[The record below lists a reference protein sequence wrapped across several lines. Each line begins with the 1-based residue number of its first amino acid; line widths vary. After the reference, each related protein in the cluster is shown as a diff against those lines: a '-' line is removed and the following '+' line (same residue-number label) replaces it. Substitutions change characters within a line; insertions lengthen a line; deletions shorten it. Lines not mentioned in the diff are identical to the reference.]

1 MGKKMPDRPQ
11 YEQLADTPWITRN
24 RDLNTS
30 SYNNLNTAL
39 NDFQNFNINNNDYY
53 QSIADA
59 YTNAQWN
66 DLNRA
71 YTQQA
76 NQLAAR
82 ERQRLGTS
90 GSSSSAYNTDS
101 LNRNYDYLASQVA
114 ANTANQYNN
123 LVNQAY
129 NRGLSNI
136 DLYNNLFR
144 ATGNETQRVDENNWR
159 IRLQNQDNAWLS
171 EVDDVNA
178 HNKMWDNILT
188 KGNEAAGAIIGGIFG
203 GPAGAAIGKKMGSMA
218 GKQMSGMFGTDQQ
231 YDTSGYNMGSSVGA
245 NLASAGSNSS
255 GYDWLGMGNNYFNSG
270 SGLNQSHLQDNIG
283 NFDFISDIWGSN
295 A

>member
-1 MGKKMPDRPQ
+1 MGKKTPSRPQ

-24 RDLNTS
+24 RELNTN
-30 SYNNLNTAL
+30 SYANLNTAL

-71 YTQQA
+71 YTQRA

-90 GSSSSAYNTDS
+90 GASSSAYNTDS

-129 NRGLSNI
+129 SRGLSNI
-136 DLYNNLFR
+136 NLYNSLFNSS
-144 ATGNETQRVDENNWR
+144 GDETQRVDENNWK
-159 IRLQNQDNAWLS
+159 IRLQNQQNKWLD
-171 EVDDVNA
+171 EVDD
-178 HNKMWDNILT
+178 
-188 KGNEAAGAIIGGIFG
+188 AGSGFDIGG
-203 GPAGAAIGKKMGSMA
+203 ALSGAV
-218 GKQMSGMFGTDQQ
+218 SG
-231 YDTSGYNMGSSVGA
+231 
-245 NLASAGSNSS
+245 ASAGSAFGPWGAVAGAVIGGATGGFGGSNQSSSTLGGQAGGFLNS
-255 GYDWLGMGNNYFNSG
+255 LNSG
-270 SGLNQSHLQDNIG
+270 STSNISSPNTYQTFSGIGNTNTGWGLNTSDLTNNLSNS
-283 NFDFISDIWGSN
+283 NFEDIWGRI
-295 A
+295 

>member
-1 MGKKMPDRPQ
+1 MGKKTPSRPQ

-24 RDLNTS
+24 RELNTN
-30 SYNNLNTAL
+30 SYANLNTAL
-39 NDFQNFNINNNDYY
+39 NDFQNFNVNNNDYY

-71 YTQQA
+71 YTQRA

-90 GSSSSAYNTDS
+90 GASSSAYNTDS

-129 NRGLSNI
+129 NRGLANI
-136 DLYNNLFR
+136 KLYNTLFNNS
-144 ATGNETQRVDENNWR
+144 GDETQRVDENNWK
-159 IRLQNQDNAWLS
+159 IRLQNQQNKWLD
-171 EVDDVNA
+171 EVEGGGGFDIGGAVS
-178 HNKMWDNILT
+178 
-188 KGNEAAGAIIGGIFG
+188 GAIGG
-203 GPAGAAIGKKMGSMA
+203 
-218 GKQMSGMFGTDQQ
+218 
-231 YDTSGYNMGSSVGA
+231 
-245 NLASAGSNSS
+245 ASAGSAFGPWGAVAGAVIGGTTGGFGGSNQSSSTLGGQAGGFLNS
-255 GYDWLGMGNNYFNSG
+255 LNSG
-270 SGLNQSHLQDNIG
+270 STSNISSPNTYQTFSGIG
-283 NFDFISDIWGSN
+283 NTNTGWGLSTSDLTNNLSNSNFEDIWGRI
-295 A
+295 

>member
-1 MGKKMPDRPQ
+1 MGKKTPSRPQ

-24 RDLNTS
+24 RELNTN
-30 SYNNLNTAL
+30 SYANLNTAL
-39 NDFQNFNINNNDYY
+39 NDFQNFNVNNNDYY

-71 YTQQA
+71 YTERA

-90 GSSSSAYNTDS
+90 GASSSAYNTDS

-129 NRGLSNI
+129 NRGLANI
-136 DLYNNLFR
+136 KLYNTLFNNS
-144 ATGNETQRVDENNWR
+144 GDETQRVDENNWK
-159 IRLQNQDNAWLS
+159 IRLQNQQNKWLD
-171 EVDDVNA
+171 EVDD
-178 HNKMWDNILT
+178 
-188 KGNEAAGAIIGGIFG
+188 AGSGFDIGG
-203 GPAGAAIGKKMGSMA
+203 ALSGAV
-218 GKQMSGMFGTDQQ
+218 SG
-231 YDTSGYNMGSSVGA
+231 
-245 NLASAGSNSS
+245 ASAGSAFGPWGAVAGTVIGGATGGFGGSNQSSSTLGGQAGGFLNS
-255 GYDWLGMGNNYFNSG
+255 LNSG
-270 SGLNQSHLQDNIG
+270 STSNISSPNTYQTFSGIGNTNTGWGLNTSDLTNNLSNS
-283 NFDFISDIWGSN
+283 NFEDIWGRI
-295 A
+295 

>member
-1 MGKKMPDRPQ
+1 MGKKTPSRPQ

-24 RDLNTS
+24 RELNTN
-30 SYNNLNTAL
+30 SYANLNTAL
-39 NDFQNFNINNNDYY
+39 DDFQNFNVNNNDYY

-129 NRGLSNI
+129 NRGLANI
-136 DLYNNLFR
+136 NLYNTLFNNSG
-144 ATGNETQRVDENNWR
+144 TETQRVDENNWK
-159 IRLQNQDNAWLS
+159 IRLQNQQNKWLD
-171 EVDDVNA
+171 EVDDANSGF
-178 HNKMWDNILT
+178 N
-188 KGNEAAGAIIGGIFG
+188 IGGALTGALSGATSGFAMGGPWGALGGAVIGGATGGFG
-203 GPAGAAIGKKMGSMA
+203 GSNQSSSTLGGQAGGFLNTLSNNVNTSRAANSIGS
-218 GKQMSGMFGTDQQ
+218 
-231 YDTSGYNMGSSVGA
+231 NIGA
-245 NLASAGSNSS
+245 NLA
-255 GYDWLGMGNNYFNSG
+255 NNYFGSS
-270 SGLNQSHLQDNIG
+270 SGLNQSRLQDNIG
-283 NFDFISDIWGSN
+283 NFDFVNDIWGSY

>member
-1 MGKKMPDRPQ
+1 MGKKTPSRPQ

-30 SYNNLNTAL
+30 SYANLNTAL
-39 NDFQNFNINNNDYY
+39 DDFQNFNINNNDYY

-71 YTQQA
+71 YTQRA
-76 NQLAAR
+76 NELAAR

-90 GSSSSAYNTDS
+90 GASSSAYNTDS

-129 NRGLSNI
+129 NRGLANI
-136 DLYNNLFR
+136 NLYNTLFNNS
-144 ATGNETQRVDENNWR
+144 GKETQRVDENNWK
-159 IRLQNQDNAWLS
+159 IRLQNQQNKWLDEVDNAS
-171 EVDDVNA
+171 GGFD
-178 HNKMWDNILT
+178 
-188 KGNEAAGAIIGGIFG
+188 IGGAVSGAVSGASAGSAFG
-203 GPAGAAIGKKMGSMA
+203 PWGAVAGAAIGGLSGGFGGSNQSSSTLGGQA
-218 GKQMSGMFGTDQQ
+218 GSFLNTLSNNTN
-231 YDTSGYNMGSSVGA
+231 TSRAANSIGSNIGV
-245 NLASAGSNSS
+245 NLANNYLNSNS
-255 GYDWLGMGNNYFNSG
+255 
-270 SGLNQSHLQDNIG
+270 GLTQSSLQNNIG
-283 NFDFISDIWGSN
+283 NFDFIDDIWGSY

>member
-1 MGKKMPDRPQ
+1 MGKKTPSRPQ

-24 RDLNTS
+24 RELNTN
-30 SYNNLNTAL
+30 SYANLNTAL

-129 NRGLSNI
+129 NRGLDNI
-136 DLYNNLFR
+136 KLYNTLFNNS
-144 ATGNETQRVDENNWR
+144 GDETQRVDENNWK
-159 IRLQNQDNAWLS
+159 IRLQNQQNKWLD
-171 EVDDVNA
+171 EVEGGGFDLGGALSGAASGASAGSAFGPWGAV
-178 HNKMWDNILT
+178 
-188 KGNEAAGAIIGGIFG
+188 AGAVIGGASGGFG
-203 GPAGAAIGKKMGSMA
+203 GSNQSSSTLGGIGGGFLNSLSNSSKTSRAGNSI
-218 GKQMSGMFGTDQQ
+218 
-231 YDTSGYNMGSSVGA
+231 GSSVGT
-245 NLASAGSNSS
+245 NLA
-255 GYDWLGMGNNYFNSG
+255 NNYFNSG
-270 SGLNQSHLQDNIG
+270 SGLSQSHLQDNVG
-283 NFDFISDIWGSN
+283 NFDFIGDIWGN
-295 A
+295 YA

>member
-1 MGKKMPDRPQ
+1 MGKKTPSRPQ

-24 RDLNTS
+24 RELNTN
-30 SYNNLNTAL
+30 SYANLNTAL
-39 NDFQNFNINNNDYY
+39 NDFQNFNVNNNDYY

-90 GSSSSAYNTDS
+90 GASSSAYNTDS

-123 LVNQAY
+123 LVDQAY
-129 NRGLSNI
+129 NRGLANI
-136 DLYNNLFR
+136 KLYNTLFNNS
-144 ATGNETQRVDENNWR
+144 GDETQRVDENNWK
-159 IRLQNQDNAWLS
+159 IRLQNQQNKWLD
-171 EVDDVNA
+171 EVEGGGGFDIGGAVS
-178 HNKMWDNILT
+178 
-188 KGNEAAGAIIGGIFG
+188 GAIGGG
-203 GPAGAAIGKKMGSMA
+203 
-218 GKQMSGMFGTDQQ
+218 
-231 YDTSGYNMGSSVGA
+231 
-245 NLASAGSNSS
+245 SAGSAFGPWGAVAGAVIGGATGGFGGSNQSSSTLGGQAGSFLNS
-255 GYDWLGMGNNYFNSG
+255 LNSG
-270 SGLNQSHLQDNIG
+270 STSNISSPNTYQTFSGIGNTNTGWGLNTSDLTNNLSNS
-283 NFDFISDIWGSN
+283 NFEDIWGRI
-295 A
+295 

>member
-1 MGKKMPDRPQ
+1 MGKKTPKRPQ

-24 RDLNTS
+24 RELNTS
-30 SYNNLNTAL
+30 SYDNLNTAL
-39 NDFQNFNINNNDYY
+39 DDFQNFNINNNDYY

-71 YTQQA
+71 YTQRA
-76 NQLAAR
+76 NELAAR

-90 GSSSSAYNTDS
+90 GASSSAYNTDS

-129 NRGLSNI
+129 SRGLSNI
-136 DLYNNLFR
+136 NLYNTLFNNS
-144 ATGNETQRVDENNWR
+144 GDETQRVDENNWK
-159 IRLQNQDNAWLS
+159 IRLQNQQNKWLDEVEGASGGFDIGNAIS
-171 EVDDVNA
+171 
-178 HNKMWDNILT
+178 
-188 KGNEAAGAIIGGIFG
+188 GAISGASSMAATGNPWAIAGGALVGGVTGGFG
-203 GPAGAAIGKKMGSMA
+203 GSNQSSSTLGGQTGSFLNTLSNNINTSRAGNTI
-218 GKQMSGMFGTDQQ
+218 
-231 YDTSGYNMGSSVGA
+231 GSSVGA
-245 NLASAGSNSS
+245 NLA
-255 GYDWLGMGNNYFNSG
+255 NNYLSSG
-270 SGLNQSHLQDNIG
+270 SGLTQSSLQNNIG
-283 NFDFISDIWGSN
+283 NFDFIDDIWGGL

>member
-1 MGKKMPDRPQ
+1 MGKKIPKRPQ

-24 RDLNTS
+24 RELNTS
-30 SYNNLNTAL
+30 SYDNLNTAL
-39 NDFQNFNINNNDYY
+39 DDFQNFNINNNDYY

-71 YTQQA
+71 YTQRA
-76 NQLAAR
+76 NELAAR

-90 GSSSSAYNTDS
+90 GASSSAYNTDS

-129 NRGLSNI
+129 SRGLSNI
-136 DLYNNLFR
+136 NLYNTLFNNS
-144 ATGNETQRVDENNWR
+144 GDETQRVDENNWK
-159 IRLQNQDNAWLS
+159 IRLQNQQNKWLD
-171 EVDDVNA
+171 EVEGGGGFDVGGA
-178 HNKMWDNILT
+178 ISGAIGGASAGSAFGPW
-188 KGNEAAGAIIGGIFG
+188 GAVAGAVIGGTTGGFG
-203 GPAGAAIGKKMGSMA
+203 GSNQSSSTLGRQAGGFLNSLSNRSNVSRA
-218 GKQMSGMFGTDQQ
+218 GNSI
-231 YDTSGYNMGSSVGA
+231 GSSIGA
-245 NLASAGSNSS
+245 NLA
-255 GYDWLGMGNNYFNSG
+255 NNYFSSNSG
-270 SGLNQSHLQDNIG
+270 ITQYSLQNNIG
-283 NFDFISDIWGSN
+283 NFDFIDDIWGSY

>member
-1 MGKKMPDRPQ
+1 MGKKTPARPQ

-30 SYNNLNTAL
+30 SYNNLNNAL

-71 YTQQA
+71 YAQQA
-76 NQLAAR
+76 NQLAAK

-90 GSSSSAYNTDS
+90 GASSSAYNTDS

-114 ANTANQYNN
+114 SNTANQYNN
-123 LVNQAY
+123 LINQAY

-144 ATGNETQRVDENNWR
+144 TTGNETQRIDEDNWK
-159 IRLQNQDNAWLS
+159 IRLQNQQNKWLD
-171 EVDDVNA
+171 EVEGGGGFD
-178 HNKMWDNILT
+178 
-188 KGNEAAGAIIGGIFG
+188 IGG
-203 GPAGAAIGKKMGSMA
+203 ALSGAV
-218 GKQMSGMFGTDQQ
+218 SG
-231 YDTSGYNMGSSVGA
+231 
-245 NLASAGSNSS
+245 ASAGSAFGPWGAVAGAVIGGATGGFGGSNKSSSTLGGQAGGFLNSLS
-255 GYDWLGMGNNYFNSG
+255 NGPRAGNAGNSIGSSIGAGIANNFFGSG
-270 SGLNQSHLQDNIG
+270 SGLSQSHLQDNIG
-283 NFDFISDIWGSN
+283 NFDFVNDIWGN
-295 A
+295 YA

>member
-1 MGKKMPDRPQ
+1 MGKKTPSRPQ

-24 RDLNTS
+24 RELNTN
-30 SYNNLNTAL
+30 SYANLNTAL

-71 YTQQA
+71 YTQRA

-129 NRGLSNI
+129 NRGLANI
-136 DLYNNLFR
+136 KLYNTLFNNS
-144 ATGNETQRVDENNWR
+144 GDETQRVDENNWK
-159 IRLQNQDNAWLS
+159 IRLQNQQNKWLD
-171 EVDDVNA
+171 EVEGGGGFDV
-178 HNKMWDNILT
+178 
-188 KGNEAAGAIIGGIFG
+188 GGALS
-203 GPAGAAIGKKMGSMA
+203 GAA
-218 GKQMSGMFGTDQQ
+218 SG
-231 YDTSGYNMGSSVGA
+231 
-245 NLASAGSNSS
+245 ASAGSAFGPWGAVAGAVIGGASGGFGGSNQSSSTLGGQAGSFLNS
-255 GYDWLGMGNNYFNSG
+255 LNSG
-270 SGLNQSHLQDNIG
+270 STSNISSPNTYQTFSGIGNTNTGWGLNTSDLTNNLSNS
-283 NFDFISDIWGSN
+283 NFEDIWGRI
-295 A
+295 

>member
-1 MGKKMPDRPQ
+1 MGKKTPSRPQ

-24 RDLNTS
+24 RELNTN
-30 SYNNLNTAL
+30 SYANLNTAL
-39 NDFQNFNINNNDYY
+39 NDFQNFNVNNNDYY

-71 YTQQA
+71 YTQRA

-90 GSSSSAYNTDS
+90 GASSSAYNTDS

-129 NRGLSNI
+129 NRGLANI
-136 DLYNNLFR
+136 KLYNTLFNNS
-144 ATGNETQRVDENNWR
+144 GDETQRVDENNWK
-159 IRLQNQDNAWLS
+159 IRLQNQQNKWLD
-171 EVDDVNA
+171 EVEGGGGFDV
-178 HNKMWDNILT
+178 
-188 KGNEAAGAIIGGIFG
+188 GGALS
-203 GPAGAAIGKKMGSMA
+203 GAV
-218 GKQMSGMFGTDQQ
+218 SG
-231 YDTSGYNMGSSVGA
+231 
-245 NLASAGSNSS
+245 ASAGSAFGPWGAVAGAVIGGATGGFGGSNQSSSTLGGQAGGFLNS
-255 GYDWLGMGNNYFNSG
+255 LNSG
-270 SGLNQSHLQDNIG
+270 STSNISSPNTYQTFSGIGNTNTGWGLNTSDLTNNLSNS
-283 NFDFISDIWGSN
+283 NFEDIWGRI
-295 A
+295 

>member
-11 YEQLADTPWITRN
+11 YEQLADTPWITKN
-24 RDLNTS
+24 RDLNAN
-30 SYNNLNTAL
+30 SYANLNTAL
-39 NDFQNFNINNNDYY
+39 NDFRKFNINNNDYY

-71 YTQQA
+71 YNQQA

-114 ANTANQYNN
+114 SNTANQYND

-144 ATGNETQRVDENNWR
+144 STGNETQRVDENNWR

-171 EVDDVNA
+171 EVDDANSW
-178 HNKMWDNILT
+178 NKMWDNIIV
-188 KGNEAAGAIIGGIFG
+188 KSNEAAGAIIGGIFG
-203 GPAGAAIGKKMGSMA
+203 GGQGAALGKKIGGMQG
-218 GKQMSGMFGTDQQ
+218 GRMSTMLGTDQQ
-231 YDTSGYNMGSSVGA
+231 YNTSGYNMGSSVGA
-245 NLASAGSNSS
+245 NLANAGS
-255 GYDWLGMGNNYFNSG
+255 SG
-270 SGLNQSHLQDNIG
+270 SGYGGFGTNNFGNNSWGLNTSDLTDYMTNSS
-283 NFDFISDIWGSN
+283 FADIWGGM
-295 A
+295 

>member
-1 MGKKMPDRPQ
+1 MGKKTPSRPQ

-24 RDLNTS
+24 RELNTN
-30 SYNNLNTAL
+30 SYANLNTAL
-39 NDFQNFNINNNDYY
+39 NDFQNFNVNNNDYY

-71 YTQQA
+71 YTQGA

-123 LVNQAY
+123 LVNQAH
-129 NRGLSNI
+129 NRGLANI
-136 DLYNNLFR
+136 KLYNTLFNNS
-144 ATGNETQRVDENNWR
+144 GDETQRIDENNWK
-159 IRLQNQDNAWLS
+159 IRLQNQQNKWLD
-171 EVDDVNA
+171 EVEGGGGFDIGGAVSGA
-178 HNKMWDNILT
+178 I
-188 KGNEAAGAIIGGIFG
+188 GGAGAGSAFG
-203 GPAGAAIGKKMGSMA
+203 PWGAVAGAAMG
-218 GKQMSGMFGTDQQ
+218 GLSGGFG
-231 YDTSGYNMGSSVGA
+231 GSNQSSSTLGGQ
-245 NLASAGSNSS
+245 AGSFLNS
-255 GYDWLGMGNNYFNSG
+255 LKSG
-270 SGLNQSHLQDNIG
+270 STSNISSPNTYQTFSGIGNTNTGWGLNTSDLTNNLSNS
-283 NFDFISDIWGSN
+283 NFEDIWGRI
-295 A
+295 

>member
-1 MGKKMPDRPQ
+1 MGKKTPSRPQ

-24 RDLNTS
+24 RELNTN
-30 SYNNLNTAL
+30 SYANLNTAL
-39 NDFQNFNINNNDYY
+39 DDFQNFNINNNDYY

-71 YTQQA
+71 YTQRA
-76 NQLAAR
+76 NELAAR

-90 GSSSSAYNTDS
+90 GASSSAYNTDS

-129 NRGLSNI
+129 SRGLSNI
-136 DLYNNLFR
+136 NLYNTLFNSS
-144 ATGNETQRVDENNWR
+144 GDETQRVDENNWK
-159 IRLQNQDNAWLS
+159 IRLQNQQNKWLD
-171 EVDDVNA
+171 EVEGGGGFD
-178 HNKMWDNILT
+178 
-188 KGNEAAGAIIGGIFG
+188 IGGAVSGALSGATSGFTTGGPWGALGGAVIGGLSGGFG
-203 GPAGAAIGKKMGSMA
+203 GSNQSSSTLGGQAGGFLNSLSNNSNISRVGNSIGS
-218 GKQMSGMFGTDQQ
+218 
-231 YDTSGYNMGSSVGA
+231 NIGA
-245 NLASAGSNSS
+245 NLA
-255 GYDWLGMGNNYFNSG
+255 NNYLSSG

-283 NFDFISDIWGSN
+283 NFDFVNDIWGSY

>member
-1 MGKKMPDRPQ
+1 MGKKTPSRPQ

-24 RDLNTS
+24 RELNTN
-30 SYNNLNTAL
+30 SYANLNTAL
-39 NDFQNFNINNNDYY
+39 DDFQNFNVNNNDYY

-66 DLNRA
+66 DLNRG

-90 GSSSSAYNTDS
+90 GASSSAYNTDS

-129 NRGLSNI
+129 NRGLANI
-136 DLYNNLFR
+136 KLYNTLFNNS
-144 ATGNETQRVDENNWR
+144 GDVTQRVDENNWK
-159 IRLQNQDNAWLS
+159 IRLQNQQNKWLD
-171 EVDDVNA
+171 EVEGGGGFDIGSAISGAIGGASAGSAFGPWGAVA
-178 HNKMWDNILT
+178 
-188 KGNEAAGAIIGGIFG
+188 GAVAGGAAGGFG
-203 GPAGAAIGKKMGSMA
+203 GSNQSSSTLGGQAGSFLNSLSNNVNTSRTANSIGS
-218 GKQMSGMFGTDQQ
+218 
-231 YDTSGYNMGSSVGA
+231 NIGA
-245 NLASAGSNSS
+245 NLA
-255 GYDWLGMGNNYFNSG
+255 NNYFGSS

-283 NFDFISDIWGSN
+283 NFDFVNDIWGSY

>member
-1 MGKKMPDRPQ
+1 MGKKTPSRPQ

-24 RDLNTS
+24 RELNTN
-30 SYNNLNTAL
+30 SYANLNTAL

-71 YTQQA
+71 YTQRA
-76 NQLAAR
+76 NQLAAG

-90 GSSSSAYNTDS
+90 GASSSAYNTDS

-129 NRGLSNI
+129 NRGLANI
-136 DLYNNLFR
+136 NLYNTLFNNS
-144 ATGNETQRVDENNWR
+144 GDETQRVDENNWK
-159 IRLQNQDNAWLS
+159 IRLQNQQNKWLD
-171 EVDDVNA
+171 EVEGGGFD
-178 HNKMWDNILT
+178 I
-188 KGNEAAGAIIGGIFG
+188 GGAISGAIGG
-203 GPAGAAIGKKMGSMA
+203 
-218 GKQMSGMFGTDQQ
+218 
-231 YDTSGYNMGSSVGA
+231 
-245 NLASAGSNSS
+245 ASAGSNFGPWGAAAGAVIGGATGGFGGSNQSS
-255 GYDWLGMGNNYFNSG
+255 STLGGQAGGFLNSLSNKSNVSRAGNSIGSNIGANLANNYFSSG
-270 SGLNQSHLQDNIG
+270 SGLTQSSLQNNIG
-283 NFDFISDIWGSN
+283 NFDFIDDIWGSY

>member
-1 MGKKMPDRPQ
+1 MGKKTPSRPQ

-24 RDLNTS
+24 RELNTN
-30 SYNNLNTAL
+30 SYANLNTAL
-39 NDFQNFNINNNDYY
+39 NDFQNFNVNNNDYY

-71 YTQQA
+71 YTQRA

-129 NRGLSNI
+129 NRGLANI
-136 DLYNNLFR
+136 KLYNTLFNNS
-144 ATGNETQRVDENNWR
+144 GDETQRVDENNWK
-159 IRLQNQDNAWLS
+159 IRLQNQQNKWLD
-171 EVDDVNA
+171 EVEGGGGFD
-178 HNKMWDNILT
+178 I
-188 KGNEAAGAIIGGIFG
+188 GGAISGAIGG
-203 GPAGAAIGKKMGSMA
+203 
-218 GKQMSGMFGTDQQ
+218 
-231 YDTSGYNMGSSVGA
+231 
-245 NLASAGSNSS
+245 ASAGSKFGPWGAVAGGVIGGATGGFGGSNQSSSTLGGQAGSFLNS
-255 GYDWLGMGNNYFNSG
+255 LNSG
-270 SGLNQSHLQDNIG
+270 STSNISSPNTYQTFSGIGNTNTGWGLNTSDLTNNLSNS
-283 NFDFISDIWGSN
+283 NFEDIWGRI
-295 A
+295 

>member
-1 MGKKMPDRPQ
+1 MGKKTPSRPQ

-24 RDLNTS
+24 RELNTN
-30 SYNNLNTAL
+30 SYANLNTAL

-71 YTQQA
+71 YTQRA

-129 NRGLSNI
+129 NRGLANI
-136 DLYNNLFR
+136 KLYNTLFNNS
-144 ATGNETQRVDENNWR
+144 GDETQRVDENNWK
-159 IRLQNQDNAWLS
+159 IRLQNQQNKWLD
-171 EVDDVNA
+171 EVEGGGGFDVGGA
-178 HNKMWDNILT
+178 LS
-188 KGNEAAGAIIGGIFG
+188 GAASGASAGSAFG
-203 GPAGAAIGKKMGSMA
+203 PWGAVAGAAIGGVSGGFGGSN
-218 GKQMSGMFGTDQQ
+218 Q
-231 YDTSGYNMGSSVGA
+231 SSSTLGGQ
-245 NLASAGSNSS
+245 AGSFLNS
-255 GYDWLGMGNNYFNSG
+255 LNSG
-270 SGLNQSHLQDNIG
+270 STSNISSPNTYQTFSGIGNTNTGWGLNTSDLTNNLSNS
-283 NFDFISDIWGSN
+283 NFEDIWGRI
-295 A
+295 

>member
-1 MGKKMPDRPQ
+1 MGKKTPKRPQ

-24 RDLNTS
+24 RELNTS
-30 SYNNLNTAL
+30 SYDNLNTAL
-39 NDFQNFNINNNDYY
+39 DDFQNFNINNNDYY

-71 YTQQA
+71 YTQRA
-76 NQLAAR
+76 NELAAR

-90 GSSSSAYNTDS
+90 GASSSAYNTDS

-129 NRGLSNI
+129 SRGLSNI
-136 DLYNNLFR
+136 NLYNTLFNNS
-144 ATGNETQRVDENNWR
+144 GDETQRVDENNWK
-159 IRLQNQDNAWLS
+159 IRLQNQQNKWLD
-171 EVDDVNA
+171 EVEGGGGFD
-178 HNKMWDNILT
+178 I
-188 KGNEAAGAIIGGIFG
+188 GGAISGAIGG
-203 GPAGAAIGKKMGSMA
+203 
-218 GKQMSGMFGTDQQ
+218 
-231 YDTSGYNMGSSVGA
+231 
-245 NLASAGSNSS
+245 ASAGSAFGPWGAVAGAVIGGTTGGFGGSNQSSSTLGGQAGGFLNSLS
-255 GYDWLGMGNNYFNSG
+255 NKSNVSRAGNSIGSSIGTNLANNYFSSN

-283 NFDFISDIWGSN
+283 NFDFIDDIWGSY

>member
-1 MGKKMPDRPQ
+1 MGKKTPSRPQ

-24 RDLNTS
+24 RELNTN
-30 SYNNLNTAL
+30 SYANLNTAL
-39 NDFQNFNINNNDYY
+39 NDFQNFNVNNNDYY

-71 YTQQA
+71 YTQRA

-129 NRGLSNI
+129 NRGLANI
-136 DLYNNLFR
+136 KLYNTLFNNS
-144 ATGNETQRVDENNWR
+144 GDETQRVDENNWK
-159 IRLQNQDNAWLS
+159 IRLQNQQNKWLD
-171 EVDDVNA
+171 EVEGGGGFDIGGAVS
-178 HNKMWDNILT
+178 
-188 KGNEAAGAIIGGIFG
+188 GAIGG
-203 GPAGAAIGKKMGSMA
+203 
-218 GKQMSGMFGTDQQ
+218 
-231 YDTSGYNMGSSVGA
+231 
-245 NLASAGSNSS
+245 ASAGSAFGPWGAVAGAVIGGATGGFGGSNQSSSTLGGQAGSFLNS
-255 GYDWLGMGNNYFNSG
+255 LNSG
-270 SGLNQSHLQDNIG
+270 STSNISSPNTYQTFSGIGNTNTGWGLNTSDLTNNLSNS
-283 NFDFISDIWGSN
+283 NFEDIWGRI
-295 A
+295 

>member
-1 MGKKMPDRPQ
+1 MPDRPQ

-24 RDLNTS
+24 RELNS
-30 SYNNLNTAL
+30 NSYNNLNNAL
-39 NDFQNFNINNNDYY
+39 KDFQNFNINNNDYY

-71 YTQQA
+71 YAQQA

-114 ANTANQYNN
+114 SNTANQYNN

-144 ATGNETQRVDENNWR
+144 TTGNEAQRVDENNWR

-171 EVDDVNA
+171 EVDDANA
-178 HNKMWDNILT
+178 WNKMWDNILV
-188 KGNEAAGAIIGGIFG
+188 KSNEAAGAVIGGIFG
-203 GPAGAAIGKKMGSMA
+203 GGPGAAM
-218 GKQMSGMFGTDQQ
+218 GKQIGGMQGGRMSTMLGTDQQ
-231 YDTSGYNMGSSVGA
+231 YNTSGYNMGSSVGA
-245 NLASAGSNSS
+245 NLANAGSNSG
-255 GYDWLGMGNNYFNSG
+255 GYDWSSIGNNFFGSG
-270 SGLNQSHLQDNIG
+270 SGLSQSHLQDNIG
-283 NFDFISDIWGSN
+283 NFDFASDIWGSF

>member
-1 MGKKMPDRPQ
+1 MGKKTPSRPQ

-24 RDLNTS
+24 RELNTN
-30 SYNNLNTAL
+30 SYANLNTAL
-39 NDFQNFNINNNDYY
+39 NDFQNFNVNNNDYY

-71 YTQQA
+71 YTQRA

-129 NRGLSNI
+129 NRGLANI
-136 DLYNNLFR
+136 NRYYTLFNNSG
-144 ATGNETQRVDENNWR
+144 TETQRVDENNWK
-159 IRLQNQDNAWLS
+159 IRLQNQQNKWLD
-171 EVDDVNA
+171 EVEGGGGFDIGDAVS
-178 HNKMWDNILT
+178 
-188 KGNEAAGAIIGGIFG
+188 GAIGG
-203 GPAGAAIGKKMGSMA
+203 
-218 GKQMSGMFGTDQQ
+218 
-231 YDTSGYNMGSSVGA
+231 
-245 NLASAGSNSS
+245 ASAGSAFGPWGAVAGAVIGGATGGFGGSNQSSSTLGGQAGGFLNS
-255 GYDWLGMGNNYFNSG
+255 LNSG
-270 SGLNQSHLQDNIG
+270 STSNISSPNTYQTFSGIGNTNTGWGLNTSDLTNNLSNS
-283 NFDFISDIWGSN
+283 NFEDIWGRI
-295 A
+295 

>member
-1 MGKKMPDRPQ
+1 MGKKTPSRPQ

-24 RDLNTS
+24 RELNTN
-30 SYNNLNTAL
+30 SYANLNTAL

-71 YTQQA
+71 YTQRA

-90 GSSSSAYNTDS
+90 GASSSAYNTDS

-129 NRGLSNI
+129 SRGLSNI
-136 DLYNNLFR
+136 NLYNSLFNSS
-144 ATGNETQRVDENNWR
+144 GDETQRVDENNWK
-159 IRLQNQDNAWLS
+159 IRLQNQQNKWLD
-171 EVDDVNA
+171 EVDD
-178 HNKMWDNILT
+178 
-188 KGNEAAGAIIGGIFG
+188 AGSGFDIGG
-203 GPAGAAIGKKMGSMA
+203 ALSGAV
-218 GKQMSGMFGTDQQ
+218 SG
-231 YDTSGYNMGSSVGA
+231 
-245 NLASAGSNSS
+245 ASAGSAFGPWGAVAGAVIGGATGGFGGSNQSSSTLGGQAGGFLNS
-255 GYDWLGMGNNYFNSG
+255 LNSG
-270 SGLNQSHLQDNIG
+270 STSNISSPNTYQTFSGIG
-283 NFDFISDIWGSN
+283 NTNTGWGLSTSDLTNNLSNSNFEDIWGRI
-295 A
+295 

>member
-1 MGKKMPDRPQ
+1 MGKKTPSRPQ

-24 RDLNTS
+24 RELNTN
-30 SYNNLNTAL
+30 SYANLNTAL

-71 YTQQA
+71 YTQRA

-90 GSSSSAYNTDS
+90 GASSSAYNTDS

-129 NRGLSNI
+129 SRGLSNI
-136 DLYNNLFR
+136 NLYNSLFNSS
-144 ATGNETQRVDENNWR
+144 GDETQRVDENNWK
-159 IRLQNQDNAWLS
+159 IRLQNQQNKWLD
-171 EVDDVNA
+171 EVEGGGGFDV
-178 HNKMWDNILT
+178 
-188 KGNEAAGAIIGGIFG
+188 GGALS
-203 GPAGAAIGKKMGSMA
+203 GAA
-218 GKQMSGMFGTDQQ
+218 SG
-231 YDTSGYNMGSSVGA
+231 
-245 NLASAGSNSS
+245 ASAGSAFGPWGAVAGAVIGGVSGGFGGSNQSSSTLGGQAGSFLNS
-255 GYDWLGMGNNYFNSG
+255 LNSG
-270 SGLNQSHLQDNIG
+270 STSNISSPNTYQTFSGIGNTNTGWGLNTSDLTNNLSNS
-283 NFDFISDIWGSN
+283 NFEDIWGRI
-295 A
+295 

>member
-1 MGKKMPDRPQ
+1 MGKKTPSRPQ

-24 RDLNTS
+24 RELNTN
-30 SYNNLNTAL
+30 SYANLNTAL
-39 NDFQNFNINNNDYY
+39 DDFQNFNVNNNDYY

-71 YTQQA
+71 YTQRA

-90 GSSSSAYNTDS
+90 GASSSAYNTDS

-129 NRGLSNI
+129 NRGLANI
-136 DLYNNLFR
+136 KLYNTLFNNS
-144 ATGNETQRVDENNWR
+144 GDETQRVDENNWK
-159 IRLQNQDNAWLS
+159 IRLQNQQNKWLD
-171 EVDDVNA
+171 EVEGGGGFD
-178 HNKMWDNILT
+178 I
-188 KGNEAAGAIIGGIFG
+188 GGAISGAIGG
-203 GPAGAAIGKKMGSMA
+203 
-218 GKQMSGMFGTDQQ
+218 
-231 YDTSGYNMGSSVGA
+231 
-245 NLASAGSNSS
+245 ASAGSAFGPWGAVAGAVAGGATGGFGGSNQSSSTLGGQAGSFLNS
-255 GYDWLGMGNNYFNSG
+255 LNSG
-270 SGLNQSHLQDNIG
+270 STSNISSPNTYQTFSGIG
-283 NFDFISDIWGSN
+283 NTNTGWGLSTSDLTNNLSNSNFEDIWGRI
-295 A
+295 

>member
-1 MGKKMPDRPQ
+1 MGKKTPSRPQ

-24 RDLNTS
+24 RELNTN
-30 SYNNLNTAL
+30 SYANLNTAL

-71 YTQQA
+71 YTQRA

-90 GSSSSAYNTDS
+90 GASSSAYNTDS

-129 NRGLSNI
+129 SRGLSNI
-136 DLYNNLFR
+136 NLYNSLFNSS
-144 ATGNETQRVDENNWR
+144 GDETQRVDENNWK
-159 IRLQNQDNAWLS
+159 IRLQNQQNKWLD
-171 EVDDVNA
+171 EVDDAGSGFDIGGALSGAVSGA
-178 HNKMWDNILT
+178 SSGSAFGPW
-188 KGNEAAGAIIGGIFG
+188 GAVAGAVIGGATGGFG
-203 GPAGAAIGKKMGSMA
+203 GSN
-218 GKQMSGMFGTDQQ
+218 Q
-231 YDTSGYNMGSSVGA
+231 SSSTLGGQ
-245 NLASAGSNSS
+245 AGSFLNS
-255 GYDWLGMGNNYFNSG
+255 LNSG
-270 SGLNQSHLQDNIG
+270 STSNISSPNTYQTFSGIG
-283 NFDFISDIWGSN
+283 NTNTGWGLSTSDLTNNLSNSNFEDIWGRI
-295 A
+295 

>member
-1 MGKKMPDRPQ
+1 MGKKIPKRPQ

-24 RDLNTS
+24 RELNTS
-30 SYNNLNTAL
+30 SYENLNTAL
-39 NDFQNFNINNNDYY
+39 DDFQNFNINNNDYY

-71 YTQQA
+71 YTQRA

-129 NRGLSNI
+129 NRGLTNI

-144 ATGNETQRVDENNWR
+144 TTGNEAQRVDENNWR

-188 KGNEAAGAIIGGIFG
+188 KGSETASAVIGGIFG
-203 GPAGAAIGKKMGSMA
+203 GPAGAAIGKQIGSIQGERISSA
-218 GKQMSGMFGTDQQ
+218 LGTDQQ
-231 YDTSGYNMGSSVGA
+231 FDTNAYNMESSVGA
-245 NLASAGSNSS
+245 NLANAGSNSG
-255 GYDWLGMGNNYFNSG
+255 GYDWLGMANNFFGSN

-283 NFDFISDIWGSN
+283 NFDFIDDIWGSY

>member
-1 MGKKMPDRPQ
+1 MGKKTPSRPQ

-24 RDLNTS
+24 RELNTN
-30 SYNNLNTAL
+30 SYANLNTAL
-39 NDFQNFNINNNDYY
+39 NDFQNFNVNNNDYY

-71 YTQQA
+71 YTQRA

-129 NRGLSNI
+129 NRGLANI
-136 DLYNNLFR
+136 KLYNTLFNNS
-144 ATGNETQRVDENNWR
+144 GDETQRVDENNWK
-159 IRLQNQDNAWLS
+159 IRLQNQQNKWLD
-171 EVDDVNA
+171 EVEGGGGFDIGGAVS
-178 HNKMWDNILT
+178 
-188 KGNEAAGAIIGGIFG
+188 GAIGGASAGSAFG
-203 GPAGAAIGKKMGSMA
+203 PWGAVAGAAIGGLSGGFGGSN
-218 GKQMSGMFGTDQQ
+218 Q
-231 YDTSGYNMGSSVGA
+231 SSSTLGGQ
-245 NLASAGSNSS
+245 AGSFLNS
-255 GYDWLGMGNNYFNSG
+255 LNSG
-270 SGLNQSHLQDNIG
+270 STSNISSPNTYQTFSGIGNTNTGWGLNTSDLTNNLSNS
-283 NFDFISDIWGSN
+283 NFEDIWGRI
-295 A
+295 

>member
-1 MGKKMPDRPQ
+1 MGKKTPSRPQ

-24 RDLNTS
+24 RELNTN
-30 SYNNLNTAL
+30 SYANLNTAL
-39 NDFQNFNINNNDYY
+39 DDFQNFNVNNNDYY

-71 YTQQA
+71 YTQRA

-90 GSSSSAYNTDS
+90 GASSSAYNTDS

-129 NRGLSNI
+129 NRGLANI
-136 DLYNNLFR
+136 NLYNTLFNNSG
-144 ATGNETQRVDENNWR
+144 TETQRVDENNWK
-159 IRLQNQDNAWLS
+159 IRLQNQQNKWLD
-171 EVDDVNA
+171 EVDDANS
-178 HNKMWDNILT
+178 
-188 KGNEAAGAIIGGIFG
+188 GFGIGGALTGALSGATSGFAMGGPWGALGGAVIGGVTGGFG
-203 GPAGAAIGKKMGSMA
+203 GSNQSSSTLGGQAGGFLNTLSNNVNTSRAANSIGS
-218 GKQMSGMFGTDQQ
+218 
-231 YDTSGYNMGSSVGA
+231 NIGA
-245 NLASAGSNSS
+245 NLA
-255 GYDWLGMGNNYFNSG
+255 NNYFGSS

-283 NFDFISDIWGSN
+283 NFDFVNDIWGSY

>member
-1 MGKKMPDRPQ
+1 MGKKTPSRPQ

-24 RDLNTS
+24 RELNTN
-30 SYNNLNTAL
+30 SYANLNTAL
-39 NDFQNFNINNNDYY
+39 NDFQNFNVNNNDYY

-71 YTQQA
+71 YMQQA

-129 NRGLSNI
+129 NRGLANI
-136 DLYNNLFR
+136 NLYNTLFNNSG
-144 ATGNETQRVDENNWR
+144 TETQRVDENNWK
-159 IRLQNQDNAWLS
+159 IRLQNQQNKWLD
-171 EVDDVNA
+171 EVDDANSGF
-178 HNKMWDNILT
+178 N
-188 KGNEAAGAIIGGIFG
+188 IGGALTGALSGATSGFAMGGPWGALGGAVIGGATGGFG
-203 GPAGAAIGKKMGSMA
+203 GSNQSSSTLGGQAGGFLNSLNGGSTSNISGPNTYQTFSGIGNTNTGW
-218 GKQMSGMFGTDQQ
+218 GLN
-231 YDTSGYNMGSSVGA
+231 TSDLTN
-245 NLASAGSNSS
+245 NLSNS
-255 GYDWLGMGNNYFNSG
+255 
-270 SGLNQSHLQDNIG
+270 
-283 NFDFISDIWGSN
+283 NFEDIWGRI
-295 A
+295 

>member
-1 MGKKMPDRPQ
+1 MGKKTPSRPQ

-24 RDLNTS
+24 RELNTN
-30 SYNNLNTAL
+30 SYANLNTAL
-39 NDFQNFNINNNDYY
+39 DDFQNFNINNNDYY

-71 YTQQA
+71 YTQRA

-90 GSSSSAYNTDS
+90 GASSSAYNTDS

-129 NRGLSNI
+129 NRGLANI
-136 DLYNNLFR
+136 KLYNTLFNNS
-144 ATGNETQRVDENNWR
+144 GDETQRVDENNWK
-159 IRLQNQDNAWLS
+159 IRLQNQQNKWLD
-171 EVDDVNA
+171 EVEGGGGFDIGGAVS
-178 HNKMWDNILT
+178 
-188 KGNEAAGAIIGGIFG
+188 GAIGGGSAGSAFG
-203 GPAGAAIGKKMGSMA
+203 PWGAVAGAAIGGLSGGFGGSN
-218 GKQMSGMFGTDQQ
+218 Q
-231 YDTSGYNMGSSVGA
+231 SSSTLGGQ
-245 NLASAGSNSS
+245 AGSFLNS
-255 GYDWLGMGNNYFNSG
+255 LNSG
-270 SGLNQSHLQDNIG
+270 STSNISSPNTYQTFSGIG
-283 NFDFISDIWGSN
+283 NTNTGWGLSTSDLTNNLSNSNFEDIWGRI
-295 A
+295 

>member
-1 MGKKMPDRPQ
+1 MGKKTPSRPQ

-24 RDLNTS
+24 RELNTN
-30 SYNNLNTAL
+30 SYANLNTAL

-71 YTQQA
+71 YTQGA

-90 GSSSSAYNTDS
+90 GASSSAYNTDS

-129 NRGLSNI
+129 SRGLSNI
-136 DLYNNLFR
+136 NLYNSLFNSS
-144 ATGNETQRVDENNWR
+144 GDETQRVDENNWK
-159 IRLQNQDNAWLS
+159 IRLQNQQNKWLD
-171 EVDDVNA
+171 EVDD
-178 HNKMWDNILT
+178 
-188 KGNEAAGAIIGGIFG
+188 AGSGFDIGG
-203 GPAGAAIGKKMGSMA
+203 ALSGAV
-218 GKQMSGMFGTDQQ
+218 SG
-231 YDTSGYNMGSSVGA
+231 
-245 NLASAGSNSS
+245 ASAGSAFGPWGAVAGAVMGGATGGFGGSNQSSSTLGGQAGSFLNS
-255 GYDWLGMGNNYFNSG
+255 LNSG
-270 SGLNQSHLQDNIG
+270 STSNISSPNTYQTFSGIG
-283 NFDFISDIWGSN
+283 NTNTGWGLSTSDLTNNLSNSNFEDIWGRI
-295 A
+295 

>member
-1 MGKKMPDRPQ
+1 MGKKTPSRPQ
-11 YEQLADTPWITRN
+11 YEQLADTSWITRN

-30 SYNNLNTAL
+30 SYANLNTAL

-90 GSSSSAYNTDS
+90 GASSSAYNTDS

-129 NRGLSNI
+129 SRGLSNI
-136 DLYNNLFR
+136 NLYNTLFNNS
-144 ATGNETQRVDENNWR
+144 GDETQRVDENNWK
-159 IRLQNQDNAWLS
+159 IRLQNQQNKWLD
-171 EVDDVNA
+171 EVDDA
-178 HNKMWDNILT
+178 SSGFNIGSALT
-188 KGNEAAGAIIGGIFG
+188 GALSGAASGFAAGGPWGALGGAVIGGATGGFG
-203 GPAGAAIGKKMGSMA
+203 GSNQSSSTLGGQAGGFLNSLSNNSRISSAGNSIGS
-218 GKQMSGMFGTDQQ
+218 
-231 YDTSGYNMGSSVGA
+231 NIGA
-245 NLASAGSNSS
+245 NLA
-255 GYDWLGMGNNYFNSG
+255 NNYFSSG
-270 SGLNQSHLQDNIG
+270 SSLSQSSLQNNIG
-283 NFDFISDIWGSN
+283 NFDFIDDIWGGL

>member
-1 MGKKMPDRPQ
+1 MGKKTPSRPQ

-24 RDLNTS
+24 RELNTN
-30 SYNNLNTAL
+30 SYANLNTAL
-39 NDFQNFNINNNDYY
+39 NDFQNFNVNNNDYY

-71 YTQQA
+71 YTQRA

-129 NRGLSNI
+129 NRGLANI
-136 DLYNNLFR
+136 KLYNTLFNNSG
-144 ATGNETQRVDENNWR
+144 TETQRVDENNWK
-159 IRLQNQDNAWLS
+159 IRLQNQQNKWLD
-171 EVDDVNA
+171 EVEGGGGFDIGGAVS
-178 HNKMWDNILT
+178 
-188 KGNEAAGAIIGGIFG
+188 GAIGGGSAGSAFG
-203 GPAGAAIGKKMGSMA
+203 PWGAVAGAAIGGL
-218 GKQMSGMFGTDQQ
+218 SGGFG
-231 YDTSGYNMGSSVGA
+231 
-245 NLASAGSNSS
+245 GSNQSS
-255 GYDWLGMGNNYFNSG
+255 STLGGQAGGFLNSLNSG
-270 SGLNQSHLQDNIG
+270 STSNISSPNTYQTFSGIG
-283 NFDFISDIWGSN
+283 NTNTGWGLSTSDLTNNLSNSNFEDIWGRI
-295 A
+295 

>member
-1 MGKKMPDRPQ
+1 MGKKTPSRPQ

-24 RDLNTS
+24 RELNTS

-71 YTQQA
+71 YTQRA

-90 GSSSSAYNTDS
+90 GASSSAYNTDS

-129 NRGLSNI
+129 NRGLANI
-136 DLYNNLFR
+136 KLYNTLFNSSG
-144 ATGNETQRVDENNWR
+144 TETQRVDENNWK
-159 IRLQNQDNAWLS
+159 IRLQNQQNKWLD
-171 EVDDVNA
+171 EVDDANSGF
-178 HNKMWDNILT
+178 N
-188 KGNEAAGAIIGGIFG
+188 IGGALTGALSGATSGFAMGGPWGALGGAVIGGATGGFG
-203 GPAGAAIGKKMGSMA
+203 GSNQSSSTLGGQAGGFLNTLSNNVNTSRAANSIGS
-218 GKQMSGMFGTDQQ
+218 
-231 YDTSGYNMGSSVGA
+231 NIGA
-245 NLASAGSNSS
+245 NLA
-255 GYDWLGMGNNYFNSG
+255 NNYFGSS

-283 NFDFISDIWGSN
+283 NFDFVNDIWGSY

>member
-1 MGKKMPDRPQ
+1 MGKKTPSRPQ

-24 RDLNTS
+24 RELNTN
-30 SYNNLNTAL
+30 SYANLNTAL
-39 NDFQNFNINNNDYY
+39 DDFQNFNINNNDYY

-71 YTQQA
+71 YTQRA

-90 GSSSSAYNTDS
+90 GASSSAYNTDS

-129 NRGLSNI
+129 NRGLANI
-136 DLYNNLFR
+136 NLYNTLFNNS
-144 ATGNETQRVDENNWR
+144 GDETQRVDENNWK
-159 IRLQNQDNAWLS
+159 IRLQNQQNKWLD
-171 EVDDVNA
+171 EVDDANS
-178 HNKMWDNILT
+178 
-188 KGNEAAGAIIGGIFG
+188 GFSIGGALTGALSGATSGFAMGGPWGALGGAVIGGATGGFG
-203 GPAGAAIGKKMGSMA
+203 GSNQSSSTLGGQAGGFLNSLRNNSNISRVGNSIGS
-218 GKQMSGMFGTDQQ
+218 
-231 YDTSGYNMGSSVGA
+231 NIGA
-245 NLASAGSNSS
+245 NLA
-255 GYDWLGMGNNYFNSG
+255 NNYLSSG
-270 SGLNQSHLQDNIG
+270 SGLNQSHLQNNIG
-283 NFDFISDIWGSN
+283 NFDFVNDIWGSY